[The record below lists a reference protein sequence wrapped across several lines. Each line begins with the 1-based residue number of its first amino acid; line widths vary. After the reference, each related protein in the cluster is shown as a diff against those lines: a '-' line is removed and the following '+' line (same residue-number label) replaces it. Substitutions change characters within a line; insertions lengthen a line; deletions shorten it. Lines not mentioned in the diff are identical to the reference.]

1 MFTHPGRDS
10 DLGSGLPAQLPRASR
25 WQGIDPRLVRVG
37 MTAAVMLVGQPLS
50 LGQVAEG
57 SDRVE
62 LCFHVLLSGFCNFL
76 HAKDGY

>member
-10 DLGSGLPAQLPRASR
+10 DLGSGLTAQLPKASR
-25 WQGIDPRLVRVG
+25 WQEMDPRLFRAS
-37 MTAAVMLVGQPLS
+37 MTAVAVVVGQPLS
-50 LGQVAEG
+50 FGQAAEG

-62 LCFHVLLSGFCNFL
+62 LCFHVLLLGFCNFL